1 MKVMISI
8 LGKQEANGEE
18 NSVELVTEGEYEYG
32 EALSTLRYEESALT
46 GMEGTVTTFAIEP
59 GVVTMSREGSFTS
72 QMLFRKDRKHL
83 FLYSTPY
90 GSQSLGIHTRRLH
103 LDLGAETGRMEIH
116 YDLDVDNHPLS
127 RNEFLIEFK
136 GV

>member
-72 QMLFRKDRKHL
+72 QMLFQKDRKHL

-90 GSQSLGIHTRRLH
+90 GSQSLGIRTRRLQ